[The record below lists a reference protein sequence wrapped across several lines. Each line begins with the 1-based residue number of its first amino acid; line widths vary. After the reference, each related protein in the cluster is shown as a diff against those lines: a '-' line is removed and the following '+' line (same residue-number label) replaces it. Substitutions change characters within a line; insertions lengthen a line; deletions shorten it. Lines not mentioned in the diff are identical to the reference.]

1 MNSHYFYELKKEQT
15 NYDNIIKK
23 NSSNTYLKDK
33 ENLSDQLVNQI
44 KKEGNIQNNNQINE
58 NMNTESL
65 IKNNINYNDIETNKT
80 KNSQNIQINNI
91 ALTKSDLKNSL
102 NSNNIIINN
111 NNNNKLNI
119 NDNINIGY
127 SSNSI
132 EKLQELIESKK
143 IINTLYS
150 IKTSTSVNMNYEEIK
165 FLPNLFLDLQ
175 EALKKSNQNV
185 LELKEAIKEKI
196 NSEKNLKQK
205 LNQMEKENKDLKEK
219 INLYKAKETEL
230 INDNLN
236 LKQKTNSN
244 LDMQNKLEEAM
255 LEIKKM
261 RKLNEELVLK
271 IKKYKNNYGILQ
283 TEINTIN
290 EKNGKNSFSYMNTI
304 KEMKTELKN
313 YLTEKM
319 GLLQEIN
326 NFENIISRLKEE
338 NSTLK
343 EKLEQSE
350 KTKEQFEHLFNEYKK
365 INEEELSNIKSNSNI
380 FNENSYIGKDN
391 NKDIL
396 ATINDNYDKK
406 EFDLKSEVNIW
417 KNNFLNITKFKL
429 YNFEPKFLKS
439 IENLLNIDEKYIMNA
454 PPEKI
459 EISEKVLNYC
469 KNLIEEINYN
479 TINMKELKESLTKE
493 QENNLKLLELLEK
506 EKYLRRK
513 INNRYMYLRG
523 NMRVMC
529 RLRPF
534 LPNEIKNKKSQME
547 TIVIQNNS
555 IIINEDNKVPKNF
568 EFDYLFNQQSTQED
582 VYEEVN
588 ILIQSMIQ
596 GNNICIMSY
605 GQTCTGKTYT
615 IQGEQNKEGIASRAA
630 RELFEIIDHLLGKS
644 NAKHKNS
651 KKNIL
656 IDSSNKYFTKARF
669 TLTIIEIYNE
679 QIFNL
684 LEESTPNLSIYE
696 DSNGNLNIPELSP
709 VNINNFEEACKLFK
723 LSEKFRRTASTEFN
737 ERSSRSH
744 CIFSF
749 HIKLIDNENNITRS
763 TLHIIDLAGSERIS
777 KAQNS
782 NEKLKKEAISINLS
796 LHSLSNVLS
805 SIANKS
811 NHIPYRDSKLTHY
824 LKESLSENYN
834 ILLLLHISPNVKDLS
849 ETIST
854 LQFGERIIKLCHH
867 KIGKEKM
874 NLINNSKKNLNEEK
888 KQD

>member
-1 MNSHYFYELKKEQT
+1 MNNHYIYELKKDQV
-15 NYDNIIKK
+15 NFDNLNQKYF
-23 NSSNTYLKDK
+23 SNINLKDQ
-33 ENLSDQLVNQI
+33 EYLSELLMNPK
-44 KKEGNIQNNNQINE
+44 KKEEDMQSNNQMNGNI
-58 NMNTESL
+58 NTESL
-65 IKNNINYNDIETNKT
+65 IKNCNYNDIESNKIN
-80 KNSQNIQINNI
+80 KAQDIQIKNK
-91 ALTKSDLKNSL
+91 ALTKSDLKDSFNT
-102 NSNNIIINN
+102 NNNIINN
-111 NNNNKLNI
+111 NNNNNFNFNNNLNT
-119 NDNINIGY
+119 GY
-127 SSNSI
+127 SNNSI
-132 EKLQELIESKK
+132 EKLQELLESKK
-143 IINTLYS
+143 LINTLYS
-150 IKTSTSVNMNYEEIK
+150 IKTSTSLNMNYEEIK

-196 NSEKNLKQK
+196 NSEKNLKEK
-205 LNQMEKENKDLKEK
+205 LKEMEKENKDLKDK
-219 INLYKAKETEL
+219 IYLCKTKETEL

-236 LKQKTNSN
+236 LKQKISSN
-244 LDMQNKLEEAM
+244 LDMKSKLEEAL
-255 LEIKKM
+255 LEIKKL

-290 EKNGKNSFSYMNTI
+290 EKNGKDSFSYMNTI

-338 NSTLK
+338 NLSLK

-365 INEEELSNIKSNSNI
+365 LNQEQLSNIKSNSLI
-380 FNENSYIGKDN
+380 FNENSYIGNDN
-391 NKDIL
+391 NKDLL

-429 YNFEPKFLKS
+429 YNFEPKYLKN
-439 IENLLNIDEKYIMNA
+439 IENLLNIDEKYILNA

-523 NMRVMC
+523 NMRIMC

-555 IIINEDNKVPKNF
+555 VIINEDNKTPKNF
-568 EFDYLFNQQSTQED
+568 EFDYIFNQQSTQED

-588 ILIQSMIQ
+588 MLIQSMVQ

-615 IQGEQNKEGIASRAA
+615 IQGEQNNEGIASRAA
-630 RELFEIIDHLLGKS
+630 RELFETIDHLLGKS
-644 NAKHKNS
+644 NSKHKNS

-709 VNINNFEEACKLFK
+709 VNINNFEEASKLFK
-723 LSEKFRRTASTEFN
+723 LAEKFRRTASTEFN

-763 TLHIIDLAGSERIS
+763 TLHVIDLAGSERIN

-782 NEKLKKEAISINLS
+782 NEKIKKESISINLS
-796 LHSLSNVLS
+796 LHSLSNVLN

-874 NLINNSKKNLNEEK
+874 NLINNSKKNLKEEK

>member
-1 MNSHYFYELKKEQT
+1 MNNHYIYELKKDQV
-15 NYDNIIKK
+15 NFANLNQKY
-23 NSSNTYLKDK
+23 SSNINLKDQ
-33 ENLSDQLVNQI
+33 EYLSELLMNPK
-44 KKEGNIQNNNQINE
+44 KKEEDMQSNNQMNGNI
-58 NMNTESL
+58 NTESL
-65 IKNNINYNDIETNKT
+65 IKNCNYNDIESNKIN
-80 KNSQNIQINNI
+80 KAQDIQIKNK
-91 ALTKSDLKNSL
+91 ALTKSDLKDSFNT
-102 NSNNIIINN
+102 NNNIINN
-111 NNNNKLNI
+111 NNNNNFNFYNNLNT
-119 NDNINIGY
+119 GY
-127 SSNSI
+127 SNNSI
-132 EKLQELIESKK
+132 EKLQELLESKK
-143 IINTLYS
+143 LINTLYS
-150 IKTSTSVNMNYEEIK
+150 IKTSTSLNMNYEEIK

-196 NSEKNLKQK
+196 NSEKNLKEK
-205 LNQMEKENKDLKEK
+205 LKEMEKENKDLKDK
-219 INLYKAKETEL
+219 IYLCKTKETEL

-236 LKQKTNSN
+236 LKQKISSN
-244 LDMQNKLEEAM
+244 LDMKSKLEEAL
-255 LEIKKM
+255 LEIKKL

-290 EKNGKNSFSYMNTI
+290 EKNGKDSFSYMNTI

-338 NSTLK
+338 NLSLK

-365 INEEELSNIKSNSNI
+365 LNQEQLSNIKSNSLI
-380 FNENSYIGKDN
+380 FNENSYIGNDN
-391 NKDIL
+391 NKDLL

-429 YNFEPKFLKS
+429 YNFEPKYLKN
-439 IENLLNIDEKYIMNA
+439 IENLLNIDEKYILNA

-523 NMRVMC
+523 NMRIMC

-555 IIINEDNKVPKNF
+555 VIINEDNKTPKTF
-568 EFDYLFNQQSTQED
+568 EFDYIFNQQSTQED

-588 ILIQSMIQ
+588 MLIQSMVQ

-615 IQGEQNKEGIASRAA
+615 IQGEQNNEGIASKAA
-630 RELFEIIDHLLGKS
+630 RELFETIDHLLGKS
-644 NAKHKNS
+644 NSKYKNS

-709 VNINNFEEACKLFK
+709 VNINNFEEASKLFK
-723 LSEKFRRTASTEFN
+723 LAEKFRRTASTEFN

-763 TLHIIDLAGSERIS
+763 TLHVIDLAGSERIN

-782 NEKLKKEAISINLS
+782 NEKIKKESIKF
-796 LHSLSNVLS
+796 
-805 SIANKS
+805 IFAF
-811 NHIPYRDSKLTHY
+811 
-824 LKESLSENYN
+824 LK
-834 ILLLLHISPNVKDLS
+834 
-849 ETIST
+849 
-854 LQFGERIIKLCHH
+854 
-867 KIGKEKM
+867 
-874 NLINNSKKNLNEEK
+874 
-888 KQD
+888 

>member
-1 MNSHYFYELKKEQT
+1 MNNHYIYELKKDQV
-15 NYDNIIKK
+15 NFGNLNQKY
-23 NSSNTYLKDK
+23 SSNINLKDQ
-33 ENLSDQLVNQI
+33 EYLSELLMNPK
-44 KKEGNIQNNNQINE
+44 KKEEDMQSNNQMNGNI
-58 NMNTESL
+58 NTESL
-65 IKNNINYNDIETNKT
+65 IKNCNYNDIESNKIN
-80 KNSQNIQINNI
+80 KAQDIQIKNK
-91 ALTKSDLKNSL
+91 ALTKSDLKDSFNT
-102 NSNNIIINN
+102 NNNIINN
-111 NNNNKLNI
+111 NNNNNFNFNNNLNT
-119 NDNINIGY
+119 GY
-127 SSNSI
+127 SNNSI
-132 EKLQELIESKK
+132 EKLQELLESKK
-143 IINTLYS
+143 LINTLYS
-150 IKTSTSVNMNYEEIK
+150 IKTSTSLNMNYEEIK

-196 NSEKNLKQK
+196 NSEKNLKEK
-205 LNQMEKENKDLKEK
+205 LKEMEKENKDLKDK
-219 INLYKAKETEL
+219 IYLCKTKETEL

-236 LKQKTNSN
+236 LKQKISSN
-244 LDMQNKLEEAM
+244 LDMKSKLEEAL
-255 LEIKKM
+255 LEIKKL

-290 EKNGKNSFSYMNTI
+290 EKNGKDSFSYMNTI

-338 NSTLK
+338 NLSLK

-365 INEEELSNIKSNSNI
+365 LNQEQLSNIKSNSLI
-380 FNENSYIGKDN
+380 FNENSYIGNDN
-391 NKDIL
+391 NKDLL

-429 YNFEPKFLKS
+429 YNFEPKYLKN
-439 IENLLNIDEKYIMNA
+439 IENLLNIDEKYILNA

-469 KNLIEEINYN
+469 KNLIEEINCN

-523 NMRVMC
+523 NMRIMC

-555 IIINEDNKVPKNF
+555 VIINEDNKTPKNF
-568 EFDYLFNQQSTQED
+568 EFDYIFNQQSTQED

-588 ILIQSMIQ
+588 MLIQSMVQ

-615 IQGEQNKEGIASRAA
+615 IQGEQNNEGIASRAA
-630 RELFEIIDHLLGKS
+630 RELFETIDHLLGKS
-644 NAKHKNS
+644 NSKHKNS

-709 VNINNFEEACKLFK
+709 VNINNFEEASKLFK
-723 LSEKFRRTASTEFN
+723 LAEKFRRTASTEFN

-763 TLHIIDLAGSERIS
+763 TLHVIDLAGSERIN

-782 NEKLKKEAISINLS
+782 NEKIKKESISINLS
-796 LHSLSNVLS
+796 LHSLSNVLN

-854 LQFGERIIKLCHH
+854 LQFGERIAKICHH
-867 KIGKEKM
+867 KTGKEKIQFL
-874 NLINNSKKNLNEEK
+874 NPSK
-888 KQD
+888 

>member
-1 MNSHYFYELKKEQT
+1 MNNHYIYELKKDQV
-15 NYDNIIKK
+15 NFGNLNQKY
-23 NSSNTYLKDK
+23 SSNINLKDQ
-33 ENLSDQLVNQI
+33 EYLSELLMNPK
-44 KKEGNIQNNNQINE
+44 KKEEDMQSNNQMNGNI
-58 NMNTESL
+58 NTESL
-65 IKNNINYNDIETNKT
+65 IKNCNYNDIESNKIN
-80 KNSQNIQINNI
+80 KAQDIQIKNK
-91 ALTKSDLKNSL
+91 ALTKSDLKDSFNT
-102 NSNNIIINN
+102 NNNIINN
-111 NNNNKLNI
+111 NNNNNFNFNNNLNT
-119 NDNINIGY
+119 GY
-127 SSNSI
+127 SNNSI
-132 EKLQELIESKK
+132 EKLQELLESKK
-143 IINTLYS
+143 LINTLYS
-150 IKTSTSVNMNYEEIK
+150 IKTSTSLNMNYEEIK

-196 NSEKNLKQK
+196 NSEKNLKEK
-205 LNQMEKENKDLKEK
+205 LKEMEKENKDLKDK
-219 INLYKAKETEL
+219 IYLCKTKETEL

-236 LKQKTNSN
+236 LKQKISSN
-244 LDMQNKLEEAM
+244 LDMKSKLEEAL
-255 LEIKKM
+255 LEIKKL
-261 RKLNEELVLK
+261 RELNEELVLK

-290 EKNGKNSFSYMNTI
+290 EKNGKDSFSYMNTI

-338 NSTLK
+338 NLSLK

-365 INEEELSNIKSNSNI
+365 LNQEQLSNIKSNSLI
-380 FNENSYIGKDN
+380 FNENSYIGNDN
-391 NKDIL
+391 NKDLL

-429 YNFEPKFLKS
+429 YNFEPKYLKN
-439 IENLLNIDEKYIMNA
+439 IENLLNIDEKYILNA

-523 NMRVMC
+523 NMRIMC

-555 IIINEDNKVPKNF
+555 VIINEDNKTPKNF
-568 EFDYLFNQQSTQED
+568 EFDYIFNQQSTQED

-588 ILIQSMIQ
+588 MLIQSMVQ

-615 IQGEQNKEGIASRAA
+615 IQGEQNNEGIASRAA
-630 RELFEIIDHLLGKS
+630 RELFETIDHLLGKS
-644 NAKHKNS
+644 NSKHKNS

-709 VNINNFEEACKLFK
+709 VNINNFEEASKLFK
-723 LSEKFRRTASTEFN
+723 LAEKFRRTASTEFN

-763 TLHIIDLAGSERIS
+763 TLHVIDLAGSERIN

-782 NEKLKKEAISINLS
+782 NEKIKKESISINLS
-796 LHSLSNVLS
+796 LHSLSNVLN

-874 NLINNSKKNLNEEK
+874 NLINNSKKNLKEEK
-888 KQD
+888 KQY

>member
-1 MNSHYFYELKKEQT
+1 MNNQYIYELRKEQT
-15 NYDNIIKK
+15 NYDKVIQKH
-23 NSSNTYLKDK
+23 SSNI
-33 ENLSDQLVNQI
+33 NLNDQEYPSNLLMNQI
-44 KKEGNIQNNNQINE
+44 KKEENAQSNCQIKD

-65 IKNNINYNDIETNKT
+65 IKNSNYNDIEDNKI
-80 KNSQNIQINNI
+80 NNGLEIQINNK
-91 ALTKSDLKNSL
+91 ALTKSDLKDSINTK
-102 NSNNIIINN
+102 NNISNDNN
-111 NNNNKLNI
+111 DKFNN
-119 NDNINIGY
+119 NDNINAEY
-127 SSNSI
+127 SNNSL

-143 IINTLYS
+143 LINTLYS
-150 IKTSTSVNMNYEEIK
+150 IKTSTSINMNYEEIK
-165 FLPNLFLDLQ
+165 YLPNLFFDLQ

-185 LELKEAIKEKI
+185 LELKETIKEKI
-196 NSEKNLKQK
+196 NSEKILKQK
-205 LNQMEKENKDLKEK
+205 LKQMEKENKDLNEQIYLCKTKES
-219 INLYKAKETEL
+219 EL
-230 INDNLN
+230 IDDNLN
-236 LKQKTNSN
+236 LKQKINSN
-244 LDMQNKLEEAM
+244 LDMKSKLEEAV
-255 LEIKKM
+255 LEIKKL
-261 RKLNEELVLK
+261 RKLNEELVFK

-290 EKNGKNSFSYMNTI
+290 EKNGKDSYSYMHTI

-313 YLTEKM
+313 HLTEKM
-319 GLLQEIN
+319 ELLQEIN
-326 NFENIISRLKEE
+326 NFENIISKLKDE
-338 NSTLK
+338 NLSLK
-343 EKLEQSE
+343 EKLEQTE

-365 INEEELSNIKSNSNI
+365 INQEELSNIKSNSNL
-380 FNENSYIGKDN
+380 FKGNSYIDNDNKKDL
-391 NKDIL
+391 L

-406 EFDLKSEVNIW
+406 EFDLKTEVNIW
-417 KNNFLNITKFKL
+417 KKNFLNITKFKL
-429 YNFEPKFLKS
+429 YNFEPKYLKN
-439 IENLLNIDEKYIMNA
+439 IEILLNIDEKYIVNA
-454 PPEKI
+454 PPDKI
-459 EISEKVLNYC
+459 EVSEKVLNYS

-534 LPNEIKNKKSQME
+534 LPNEVKNKKSQME

-555 IIINEDNKVPKNF
+555 IIINEDYKAPKNF
-568 EFDYLFNQQSTQED
+568 EFDYIFNQQSTQED

-588 ILIQSMIQ
+588 MLIQSMVQ

-605 GQTCTGKTYT
+605 GQTCTGKTFT
-615 IQGEQNKEGIASRAA
+615 IQGELNKEGIASRAA
-630 RELFEIIDHLLGKS
+630 RDLFETIDHLLGKS
-644 NAKHKNS
+644 NSNHKNS

-656 IDSSNKYFTKARF
+656 LDSSNKYFIKARF
-669 TLTIIEIYNE
+669 TMTIIEIYNE

-684 LEESTPNLSIYE
+684 LDESTPNLNIYE

-709 VNINNFEEACKLFK
+709 VNINNFEEASKLFK
-723 LSEKFRRTASTEFN
+723 LAEKFRRTTSTEFN

-763 TLHIIDLAGSERIS
+763 TLHVIDLAGSERIS
-777 KAQNS
+777 KGQNA

-796 LHSLSNVLS
+796 LHSLSNVLN

-834 ILLLLHISPNVKDLS
+834 ILLLLHISPNVKDIS

-874 NLINNSKKNLNEEK
+874 HLINNTKKNLIEEK

>member
-1 MNSHYFYELKKEQT
+1 MNNHYIYELKKDQV
-15 NYDNIIKK
+15 NFDNLNQKYF
-23 NSSNTYLKDK
+23 SNINLKDQ
-33 ENLSDQLVNQI
+33 EYLSELLMNPK
-44 KKEGNIQNNNQINE
+44 KKEEDMQNNNQVNGNIS
-58 NMNTESL
+58 TESL
-65 IKNNINYNDIETNKT
+65 IKNCNYNDIESNKIN
-80 KNSQNIQINNI
+80 KAQDIQIKNK
-91 ALTKSDLKNSL
+91 ALTKSDLKDSFNT
-102 NSNNIIINN
+102 NNNIINN
-111 NNNNKLNI
+111 NNNNNFNFNNNLNT
-119 NDNINIGY
+119 GY
-127 SSNSI
+127 SNNSI
-132 EKLQELIESKK
+132 EKLQELLESKK
-143 IINTLYS
+143 LINTLYS
-150 IKTSTSVNMNYEEIK
+150 IKTSTSLNMNYEEIK

-196 NSEKNLKQK
+196 NSEKNLKEK
-205 LNQMEKENKDLKEK
+205 LKEMEKENKDLKDK
-219 INLYKAKETEL
+219 IYLCKTKETEL

-236 LKQKTNSN
+236 LKQKISSN
-244 LDMQNKLEEAM
+244 LDMKSKLEEAL
-255 LEIKKM
+255 LEIKKL

-290 EKNGKNSFSYMNTI
+290 EKNGKDSFSYMNTI

-338 NSTLK
+338 NLSLK

-365 INEEELSNIKSNSNI
+365 LNQEQLSNIKSNSLI
-380 FNENSYIGKDN
+380 FNENSYIGNDN
-391 NKDIL
+391 NKDLL

-429 YNFEPKFLKS
+429 YNFEPKYLKN
-439 IENLLNIDEKYIMNA
+439 IENLLNIDEKYILNA

-523 NMRVMC
+523 NMRIMC

-555 IIINEDNKVPKNF
+555 VIINEDNKTPKNF
-568 EFDYLFNQQSTQED
+568 EFDYIFNQQSTQED

-588 ILIQSMIQ
+588 MLIQSMVQ

-615 IQGEQNKEGIASRAA
+615 IQGEQNNEGIASRAA
-630 RELFEIIDHLLGKS
+630 RELFETIDHLLGKS
-644 NAKHKNS
+644 NSKHKNS

-709 VNINNFEEACKLFK
+709 VNINNFEEASKLFK
-723 LSEKFRRTASTEFN
+723 LAEKFRRTASTEFN

-763 TLHIIDLAGSERIS
+763 TLHVIDLAGSERIN

-782 NEKLKKEAISINLS
+782 NEKIKKESISINLS
-796 LHSLSNVLS
+796 LHSLSNVLN

-874 NLINNSKKNLNEEK
+874 NLINNSKKNLKEEK

>member
-1 MNSHYFYELKKEQT
+1 MNNHYIYELKKDQV
-15 NYDNIIKK
+15 NFGNLNQKY
-23 NSSNTYLKDK
+23 SSNINLKDQ
-33 ENLSDQLVNQI
+33 EYLSELLMNPK
-44 KKEGNIQNNNQINE
+44 KKEEDMQSNNQMNGNI
-58 NMNTESL
+58 NTESL
-65 IKNNINYNDIETNKT
+65 IKNCNYNDIESNKIN
-80 KNSQNIQINNI
+80 KAQDIQIKNK
-91 ALTKSDLKNSL
+91 ALTKSDLKDSFNT
-102 NSNNIIINN
+102 NNNIINN
-111 NNNNKLNI
+111 NNNNNFNFNNNLNT
-119 NDNINIGY
+119 GY
-127 SSNSI
+127 SNNSI
-132 EKLQELIESKK
+132 EKLQELLESKK
-143 IINTLYS
+143 LINTLYS
-150 IKTSTSVNMNYEEIK
+150 IKTSTSLNMNYEEIK

-196 NSEKNLKQK
+196 NSEKNLKEK
-205 LNQMEKENKDLKEK
+205 LKEMEKENKDLKDK
-219 INLYKAKETEL
+219 IYLCKTKETEL

-236 LKQKTNSN
+236 LKQKISSN
-244 LDMQNKLEEAM
+244 LDMKSKLEEAL
-255 LEIKKM
+255 LEIKKL

-290 EKNGKNSFSYMNTI
+290 EKNGKDSFSYMNTI

-338 NSTLK
+338 NLSLK

-365 INEEELSNIKSNSNI
+365 LNQEQLSNIKSNSLI
-380 FNENSYIGKDN
+380 FNENSYIGNDN
-391 NKDIL
+391 NKDLL

-429 YNFEPKFLKS
+429 YNFEPKYLKN
-439 IENLLNIDEKYIMNA
+439 IENLLNIDEKYILNA

-523 NMRVMC
+523 NMRIMC

-555 IIINEDNKVPKNF
+555 VIINEDNKTPKNF
-568 EFDYLFNQQSTQED
+568 EFDYIFNQQSTQED

-588 ILIQSMIQ
+588 MLIQSMVQ

-615 IQGEQNKEGIASRAA
+615 IQGEQNNEGIASRAA
-630 RELFEIIDHLLGKS
+630 RELFETIDHLLGKS
-644 NAKHKNS
+644 NSKHKNS

-709 VNINNFEEACKLFK
+709 VNINNFEEASKLFK
-723 LSEKFRRTASTEFN
+723 LAEKFRRTASTEFN

-763 TLHIIDLAGSERIS
+763 TLHVIDLAGSERIN

-782 NEKLKKEAISINLS
+782 NEKIKKESISINLS
-796 LHSLSNVLS
+796 LHSLSNVLN

-811 NHIPYRDSKLTHY
+811 NHIPYRDSKLIR
-824 LKESLSENYN
+824 NYFYF
-834 ILLLLHISPNVKDLS
+834 
-849 ETIST
+849 TIW
-854 LQFGERIIKLCHH
+854 
-867 KIGKEKM
+867 GK
-874 NLINNSKKNLNEEK
+874 NN
-888 KQD
+888 